1 MPAPAPIRQLN
12 LLQTTAIIVGSV
24 IGSGVFINLPIVA
37 KHAGS
42 PMMSVLI
49 WALGGICWIP
59 QILILAEM
67 GSAYPD
73 QGGPYAYLVKAGSPF
88 LGFLY
93 TWTAFLTSDT
103 PSLTII
109 GLSAA
114 SALTFFYPALSDPL
128 YSRVFAGTLIFLL
141 GALQYRSVKIGGN
154 VQVFLTIA
162 KVLPLLL
169 IIVIGFF
176 FLDSGNLGSAVT
188 EKIGGGPA
196 GFAMVTAGITAT
208 LWAYSGF
215 LNILYMAGEVKN
227 PRKTLPGS
235 LIGSIIFVTVAY
247 TLISLGTS
255 AIVPYDRLIA
265 AEGSF
270 VNPFSYVGFLAT
282 HAGTFLAIAS
292 FISMVGVLNSLI
304 MTQPRLEYA
313 MARDGLFFRRFAHL
327 HPKYLTPDFSL
338 LIQCSLA
345 VLLFLLG
352 GIENMLGYFS
362 LSYVIQNSLV
372 YGAIFFLRKRD
383 DYQPSYRSPVWKT
396 MAGVSILIQLYI
408 AYGTF
413 LAYPTAGVLASF
425 GLIVSGMPV
434 YWYFRRSRYFV
445 KSGSSKENTSL
456 TS

>member
-1 MPAPAPIRQLN
+1 MEQGSVPVRQLN
-12 LLQTTAIIVGSV
+12 LLQTSAIIIGSV

-37 KHAGS
+37 KHAGT

-114 SALTFFYPALSDPL
+114 SALVFFFPSLSDPL
-128 YSRVFAGTLIFLL
+128 YSRLFAGALVFLL
-141 GALQYRSVKIGGN
+141 GALQYRSVKVGGN
-154 VQVFLTIA
+154 LQVVLTIT

-176 FLDSGNLGSAVT
+176 FLGSGNLSPVAVANT
-188 EKIGGGPA
+188 EEGLSKFG
-196 GFAMVTAGITAT
+196 MVTAGITAT

-227 PRKTLPGS
+227 PRKNLPVS

-247 TLISLGTS
+247 TLISLSTS
-255 AIVPYDRLIA
+255 AIVPFESLVA
-265 AEGSF
+265 AGGSF
-270 VNPFSYVGFLAT
+270 VNPFAYVGFLAS
-282 HAGTFLAIAS
+282 HAGSFLAIAS

-313 MARDGLFFRRFAHL
+313 LARDGLFFRQFAHL
-327 HPKYLTPDFSL
+327 HPKYLTPDYSL
-338 LIQCSLA
+338 IIQCSIA
-345 VLLFLLG
+345 ILLFLLG

-362 LSYVIQNSLV
+362 LSYVIQNTLV
-372 YGAIFFLRKRD
+372 YGAIFFLRKRS
-383 DYQPSYRSPVWKT
+383 DYEPSYWSPAWRV
-396 MAGVSILIQLYI
+396 MAGTSILIQLYI

-413 LAYPTAGVLASF
+413 LAYPTAGVLASL
-425 GLIVSGMPV
+425 GLILSGMPV
-434 YWYFRRSRYFV
+434 YWYFHRSRFFANP
-445 KSGSSKENTSL
+445 SSS
-456 TS
+456 

>member
-1 MPAPAPIRQLN
+1 VKENINKEWRIENEEVMGQSPAPIRQLN
-12 LLQTTAIIVGSV
+12 LLQTSAIIVGSV

-37 KHAGS
+37 KHAGT

-114 SALTFFYPALSDPL
+114 SALVFFFPYLSDPL
-128 YSRVFAGTLIFLL
+128 YSRLFAGGLVFLI
-141 GALQYRSVKIGGN
+141 GALQYRSVKVGGN
-154 VQVFLTIA
+154 VQVVLTIT

-176 FLDSGNLGSAVT
+176 FLGSGNLSPVAAVKSG
-188 EKIGGGPA
+188 EGLSKFG
-196 GFAMVTAGITAT
+196 MVTAGITAT

-227 PRKTLPGS
+227 PRKTLPVS

-247 TLISLGTS
+247 TLISLCTG
-255 AIVPYDRLIA
+255 AIVPFDRLVA

-270 VNPFSYVGFLAT
+270 VNPFAYVGFLAS
-282 HAGTFLAIAS
+282 HAGAFLAIAS

-313 MARDGLFFRRFAHL
+313 LARDGLFFRQFAHL
-327 HPKYLTPDFSL
+327 HPKYLTPDYSII
-338 LIQCSLA
+338 IQCSIA
-345 VLLFLLG
+345 ILLFLLG

-362 LSYVIQNSLV
+362 LSYVIQNTLV
-372 YGAIFFLRKRD
+372 YGAIFFLRKRS
-383 DYQPSYRSPVWKT
+383 DYEP
-396 MAGVSILIQLYI
+396 
-408 AYGTF
+408 
-413 LAYPTAGVLASF
+413 
-425 GLIVSGMPV
+425 
-434 YWYFRRSRYFV
+434 
-445 KSGSSKENTSL
+445 
-456 TS
+456 